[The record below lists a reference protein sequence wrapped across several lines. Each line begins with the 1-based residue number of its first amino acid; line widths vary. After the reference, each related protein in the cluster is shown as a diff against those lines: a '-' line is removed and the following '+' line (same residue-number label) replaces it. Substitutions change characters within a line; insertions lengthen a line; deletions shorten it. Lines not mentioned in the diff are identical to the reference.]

1 MGRTLIVKYSY
12 IYFFLTELNVYI
24 TKVVSKFMKVIARK
38 K

>member
-12 IYFFLTELNVYI
+12 IYFFNRIKRLY
-24 TKVVSKFMKVIARK
+24 TKVMSKFMKVVARK

>member
-12 IYFFLTELNVYI
+12 IYFLTELNVYN

>member
-12 IYFFLTELNVYI
+12 IYFFIRIKLFY